1 MMPHQVRASGFQS
14 STAEV
19 LHMPTGS
26 LAASGTSLK
35 KTQNCKLKTF
45 CFQAEMVR

>member
-1 MMPHQVRASGFQS
+1 MMPHQVRASSFQS

-26 LAASGTSLK
+26 LAASGISLK
-35 KTQNCKLKTF
+35 KTQKL
-45 CFQAEMVR
+45 QAENILLSS